1 MGRVAARLG
10 VAGATASAMRDAKD
24 VVTRLRVAQEQRAQV
39 AARMRDAQA
48 ESRLDVAEDAEVVD
62 WEDGEEEEEEGEA
75 EAEAEAGP
83 DAGADG
89 SGDDSAAFAARG

>member
-1 MGRVAARLG
+1 
-10 VAGATASAMRDAKD
+10 MRDAKD